1 MFRQRHVRGFTLVEL
16 LVVIA
21 IIGILIALLLPA
33 VQAAREAARR
43 SQCANNLKQIGLGLH
58 NYHDAHNTFPT
69 GANNFRSA
77 WPSSG
82 TNWRAFIL
90 PYIEQ
95 GPVYDQLQFSS
106 DPAIHFMA
114 GGAAGA
120 NGLNGNDV
128 LKNLIIDGY
137 VCPSSVLKPIGG
149 HNNRDAPDGAMNVHY
164 VGLQGAA
171 RPIVGPDPN
180 RGSRD
185 CSYGWTS
192 NSGMLAK
199 NECFSF
205 KDCTD
210 GTSNTIVVS
219 EQSGMVANRNIT
231 ANYYGGWYGTRHPR
245 PMDTPNAQGGC
256 GDLWGAGTTA
266 VRYAPNLDVAVTG
279 ASQMYHNNTILN
291 SEHPGGI
298 NVMLTDGSG
307 RFISDTILLDTLKQL
322 ACRYDGVPLGPF

>member
-1 MFRQRHVRGFTLVEL
+1 MVRSRFRSGFTLVEL

-43 SQCANNLKQIGLGLH
+43 SQCTNNLKQIGIALH
-58 NYHDAHNTFPT
+58 NYHDSFKTFPL
-69 GANNFRSA
+69 GSFNLREV

-82 TNWRAFIL
+82 TNWRALIL
-90 PYIEQ
+90 PFMEH
-95 GPVYDQLQFSS
+95 GTVHDKLQFSS
-106 DPAIHFMA
+106 DPAVHFMA

-120 NGLNGNDV
+120 NALNGNKV
-128 LKNLIIDGY
+128 LEDLVIDGY
-137 VCPSSVLKPIGG
+137 VCPSSVLKELGG
-149 HNNRDAPDGAMNVHY
+149 LNNVRAMNVMY

-171 RPIVGPDPN
+171 RPLPGTNPD

-185 CSYGWTS
+185 CGYGWTS

-199 NECFSF
+199 NECFAF
-205 KDCTD
+205 KDAKD
-210 GTSNTIVVS
+210 GTSNTICVS
-219 EQSGMVANRNIT
+219 EQSGMVADRNIT

-245 PMDTPNAQGGC
+245 TMDDNPC

-266 VRYAPNLDVAVTG
+266 VRYAPNTKLALTG

-291 SEHPGGI
+291 SEHPGGL
-298 NVMLTDGSG
+298 NVLLTDGSG
-307 RFISDTILLDTLKQL
+307 RFISETILLDTLKQL
-322 ACRYDGVPLGPF
+322 ACRYDMIPLGDF

>member
-1 MFRQRHVRGFTLVEL
+1 MVRQRRSRGFTLVEL

-43 SQCANNLKQIGLGLH
+43 SQCSNNLKQIGLGLH
-58 NYHDAHNTFPT
+58 NYHDTHNTFPL
-69 GANNFRSA
+69 GSFNLRAA

-82 TNWRAFIL
+82 TNWRALIL
-90 PYIEQ
+90 PFIEQ
-95 GPVYDQLQFSS
+95 GPVFDKLQFSS
-106 DPAIHFMA
+106 DPAVHFMA

-120 NGLNGNDV
+120 NALNGNDV
-128 LKNLIIDGY
+128 LKKLVIDGY
-137 VCPSSVLKPIGG
+137 ICPSSVITPVTAGQ
-149 HNNRDAPDGAMNVHY
+149 NNLMAMNVHY

-171 RPIVGPDPN
+171 RPIPGPYPD
-180 RGSRD
+180 RGSKA
-185 CSYGWTS
+185 CGYGWTS

-210 GTSNTIVVS
+210 GTSNTIIVS
-219 EQSGMVANRNIT
+219 EQSGLVATRNIT
-231 ANYYGGWYGTRHPR
+231 ANYYGGWYGTRNAI
-245 PMDTPNAQGGC
+245 PMDGACT
-256 GDLWGAGTTA
+256 DLWGAGTTA
-266 VRYAPNLDVAVTG
+266 VRYAPNLDVIVAD

-298 NVMLTDGSG
+298 NVLLTDGSG
-307 RFISDTILLDTLKQL
+307 RFISETILLATLKQL